1 MKSTW
6 DIWVARDGSYGTSEI
21 GFFDTSKWSED
32 DWRDFDEAPDHEKL
46 TVANLNM
53 IGKDD

>member
-32 DWRDFDEAPDHEKL
+32 DWRDFDEAPDSEKL